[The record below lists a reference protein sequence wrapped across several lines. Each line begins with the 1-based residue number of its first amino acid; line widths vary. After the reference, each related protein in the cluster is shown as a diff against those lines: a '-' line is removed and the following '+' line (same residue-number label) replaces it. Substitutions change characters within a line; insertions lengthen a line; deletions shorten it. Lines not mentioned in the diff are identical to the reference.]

1 VKRIWFTMMVLLA
14 VLVWGVGAA
23 PLSGELE
30 STIEFN
36 PSSSGFGDFLAD
48 ITSTV
53 SVKYAFNG
61 WEFGSKSTY
70 DLDGLAL
77 QEFTAFGRLGA
88 FTIDSTMKFD
98 PHVIATVT
106 YALPCGTSCYQ
117 TQSVTGVTSAGA
129 PATWTQSIWNC
140 PTLTETATYTAAFSS
155 FEAMAQTFL
164 WGLNLE
170 GLFYLKGDD
179 FEAKTMTGKWV
190 YGNPFAFCGPSA
202 GMVLAQTASYT
213 VMTCVPRHGAGW
225 KYTFSGMIGD
235 ILITSRS
242 YFNLEE
248 YTYNEL
254 MAKAYAKTYLA
265 DTLKLGGSY
274 YLPKVGGETC
284 QVGFTRE
291 FITLEGMN
299 LGCAEFDV
307 GLKFTC
313 AGFDWFKIL
322 ITGAELSSCISFD
335 ALITFGITQTQSYKA
350 IAIEPKVKIG
360 NTGCFSFQL
369 ALDYTGT
376 TTAFSLNALKINGI
390 SMSYSWNG
398 LTFTSVT
405 SFNPVYESLGGYYLA
420 APVASHTTYGFFI
433 PDKNFTKD
441 KFNITGEGYYTQVC
455 FPEEYYD
462 IWEMFIL
469 EGSGDGC
476 CSGTYNWEIK
486 TYFGDRKVLIAD
498 SFWFWY
504 KDEDGHSYQY
514 NPATPATR
522 TEPAVLGS
530 GAPYCE
536 DDDVSYGVAYYDAAE
551 NALFGLVKS
560 EIEAVI
566 PIFSSFDVTFS
577 SAITVYGWEKL
588 ELGFSF
594 RW

>member
-1 VKRIWFTMMVLLA
+1 MTDV
-14 VLVWGVGAA
+14 
-23 PLSGELE
+23 
-30 STIEFN
+30 
-36 PSSSGFGDFLAD
+36 
-48 ITSTV
+48 TSTV
-53 SVKYAFNG
+53 SVKYALAG

-77 QEFTAFGRLGA
+77 QEFTANGHLGA
-88 FTIDSTMKFD
+88 FNIDSVLKFD
-98 PHVIATVT
+98 PHVASSIT
-106 YALPCGTSCYQ
+106 YALPGNTTYQ
-117 TQSVTGVTSAGA
+117 TQSVTGVTSTGS

-140 PTLTETATYTAAFSS
+140 VTLDETIAYTAAFSS
-155 FEAMAQTFL
+155 LEAYAQTFL
-164 WGLNLE
+164 YGMNLE
-170 GLFYLKGDD
+170 WLFYLKGDD

-202 GMVLAQTASYT
+202 GMVLAQTASCT
-213 VMTCVPRHGAGW
+213 VTTCVPRHGTGW
-225 KYTFSGMIGD
+225 KYTFSGIIGD

-265 DTLKLGGSY
+265 DTLKMGGSY

-299 LGCAEFDV
+299 LGCANFDV
-307 GLKFTC
+307 GLSLDC
-313 AGFDWFKIL
+313 SVGFEWLKIL
-322 ITGAELSSCISFD
+322 LTDMELSPSLSFD
-335 ALITFGITQTQSYKA
+335 ALLEFGFNQTGSYKA

-398 LTFTSVT
+398 LAFTSVT
-405 SFNPVYESLGGYYLA
+405 SFNPVYGSLGGYYLA
-420 APVASHTTYGFFI
+420 DDVASPTTYGFFI

-441 KFNITGEGYYTQVC
+441 KFDTSTGKGYYTQVC

-462 IWEMFIL
+462 LWEMLIL
-469 EGSGDGC
+469 EGQGDGC
-476 CSGTYNWEIK
+476 CGGRYNWAIK

-514 NPATPATR
+514 NPGTPATR

-536 DDDVSYGVAYYDAAE
+536 DDDVTYGVAYYDAPGDT
-551 NALFGLVKS
+551 LFGWVKTDA
-560 EIEAVI
+560 ELYI
-566 PIFSSFDVTFS
+566 PISANFDLTFS
-577 SAITVYGWEKL
+577 MAVNVYGL
-588 ELGFSF
+588 EGLKFGFSF